1 MSITDKTL
9 TDCITVN
16 EYPGG
21 VLCVDSGFLR
31 DRMASCYV
39 LESDQEVAII
49 ETGTNSSVGRL
60 VDVISRRGW
69 DRSAVRYVIVTH
81 VHLDHAGGAGQLM
94 QEFPEAT
101 FLVHPRGAAHMIDP
115 SRLEASVR
123 RVYGDE
129 TFDDT
134 YGNLVPIDQD
144 RVREMEDGE
153 AISLGKRTLEF
164 FDTPGHA
171 RHHFCVWD
179 SETRGWFSGD
189 TFGLS
194 YRELDTENGPF
205 IFPTTTPIEFD
216 PEALK
221 QSITILVQKDPEC
234 MYLTHFGRV
243 GNIPGLAD
251 ELISGV
257 ESIVQIAEKHVTS
270 DERPQQIKKDLTDL
284 LMNSART
291 HGITLDD
298 VTLENLLMPDID
310 LNTQGIE
317 VWLNRRER
325 S

>member
-1 MSITDKTL
+1 MSSVVGAGTGARCGTLSLHMYISITQ
-9 TDCITVN
+9 
-16 EYPGG
+16 
-21 VLCVDSGFLR
+21 
-31 DRMASCYV
+31 A
-39 LESDQEVAII
+39 
-49 ETGTNSSVGRL
+49 
-60 VDVISRRGW
+60 
-69 DRSAVRYVIVTH
+69 
-81 VHLDHAGGAGQLM
+81 GAGQLM